1 MPHPTPQGETISAH
15 ETMSTDK
22 TERAALLP
30 CPFCGCDADTEHSDD
45 CYFTVQEKLTA
56 APLADV
62 SLVTFA
68 RVAWNRRVAA
78 LPSQPATVV
87 QRRYCNKCGYFGPDT
102 LHERPNG
109 SGQCGYLSCLTHPS
123 APAESGWQWVPV
135 EPAPAMLLAGLQ
147 CSQRNEAALY
157 ITELADIYLAMLKAA
172 PSAAQPG
179 GADGGAS

>member
-1 MPHPTPQGETISAH
+1 
-15 ETMSTDK
+15 MSTDK

-87 QRRYCNKCGYFGPDT
+87 QPVGTLTVSKFRGHLENTAFDYTGSLPDGT
-102 LHERPNG
+102 YSL
-109 SGQCGYLSCLTHPS
+109 YAHPS

-135 EPAPAMLLAGLQ
+135 EPTDDM
-147 CSQRNEAALY
+147 EVAAENDY
-157 ITELADIYLAMLKAA
+157 ESTGVTFPDWKSAYRSMLKAA